1 MNKKTVYIAS
11 IFLIS
16 SCSSIDLEKEKIL
29 NVFSWDDKP
38 NQNISLK
45 NAIKFNCAEDKNF
58 HLKFLED
65 KNAVWII
72 LENREFRLNKDA
84 NNDNAYS
91 NGKSLLKINSDN
103 TTIESNKKIVY
114 DQCKEEK
121 PI

>member
-58 HLKFLED
+58 NLKFLED

-72 LENREFRLNKDA
+72 LENREFRLNKYT
-84 NNDNAYS
+84 NNDN
-91 NGKSLLKINSDN
+91 D
-103 TTIESNKKIVY
+103 
-114 DQCKEEK
+114 
-121 PI
+121 